1 MLARLA
7 QQLFA
12 AWDNIYTM
20 FAKRVSGV
28 SRRAWLRTAAGGGGV
43 LASGRGA
50 APAQV
55 PASPPKLKVTDIKAY
70 ILKTRQILVEVF
82 TDGGITGLGECSPTV
97 NLEALKAIIENQIK
111 RIAVGRSPFDAEIV
125 WNKVY
130 QDHYKHGHQGVIMFA
145 LAGVDIAL
153 WDVMGKALGVP
164 CYMMMGGKV
173 RDKAPLYASAM
184 RVHRKPAEEVKHLE
198 PWIARGFTAAKVH
211 PYEFFANDQGYDDT
225 LDVVRAVRAA
235 FGPKLRLFV
244 DMNHAYTVHR
254 AIQIGREL
262 EKLGVAMFEEP
273 ISPDDYEG
281 YARLC
286 DALDVPVSAGEESCT
301 RWQHRDLITYGKVD
315 IIQPDVTKCGGL
327 TEIRKIGVLAGIYNK
342 PVVTHNTQ
350 PTLGTAAHW
359 HFWVSEPMC
368 LYEQEYNCEVHALR
382 DKLQLLK
389 EPLRIEKGF
398 LTIPDKP
405 GLGVEVNRKVLNQLI
420 A

>member
-1 MLARLA
+1 MFQNRSTSRRNWLKPIPAAAYGLIGPGSLPVLA
-7 QQLFA
+7 Q
-12 AWDNIYTM
+12 
-20 FAKRVSGV
+20 RPSG
-28 SRRAWLRTAAGGGGV
+28 
-43 LASGRGA
+43 
-50 APAQV
+50 
-55 PASPPKLKVTDIKAY
+55 PPKLKITDIKSY
-70 ILKTRQILVEVF
+70 RLKTGQILVEVF
-82 TDGGITGLGECSPTV
+82 TDSGITGMGECSPTV
-97 NLEALKAIIENQIK
+97 NIVALSAIIENQIK
-111 RIAVGRSPFDAEIV
+111 RIAVGRSPFDTEII

-173 RDKAPLYASAM
+173 RERVPLYASAM
-184 RVHRKPAEEVKHLE
+184 RMHRSPADEVKHLQ
-198 PWIARGFTAAKVH
+198 PWIDRGFTAVKVH
-211 PYEFFANDQGYDDT
+211 PFEFFANDQGKDDT
-225 LDVVRAVRAA
+225 LDVVRAVREA
-235 FGPKLRLFV
+235 FGPKIRLFV

-262 EKLGVAMFEEP
+262 EKLGVNMFEEP

-281 YARLC
+281 YSQLC
-286 DALDVPVSAGEESCT
+286 AALDVPVSAGEESCT

-315 IIQPDVTKCGGL
+315 IIQPDVSKCGGL

-350 PTLGTAAHW
+350 PTLCTAAHW

-382 DKLQLLK
+382 DKFQLLK
-389 EPLRIEKGF
+389 EPLQIEKGF
-398 LTIPDKP
+398 LTLPDKP
-405 GLGVEVNRKVLNQLI
+405 GLGVEVDRKVLEQLL

>member
-1 MLARLA
+1 
-7 QQLFA
+7 
-12 AWDNIYTM
+12 M
-20 FAKRVSGV
+20 FSRSGPT
-28 SRRAWLRTAAGGGGV
+28 RRHL
-43 LASGRGA
+43 LSA
-50 APAQV
+50 APAAAAGMLGAQGFAAAQV
-55 PASPPKLKVTDIKAY
+55 PPSPPKLKITDIKTY
-70 ILKTRQILVEVF
+70 RLKTGQILVEVF
-82 TDGGITGLGECSPTV
+82 TDGGVTGMGECSPTV
-97 NLEALKAIIENQIK
+97 NTMALSAIIENQIK
-111 RIAVGRSPFDAEIV
+111 KIAVGRSPFDAEII

-130 QDHYKHGHQGVIMFA
+130 QDHYKHGHQGVMMFA

-173 RDKAPLYASAM
+173 REKVPLYASAM
-184 RVHRKPAEEVKHLE
+184 RMHRTPAQEVKHLAN
-198 PWIARGFTAAKVH
+198 WIDRGFTAAKIH
-211 PYEFFANDQGYDDT
+211 PYEFFANDQGTDDT
-225 LDVVRAVRAA
+225 LDVVRAVREA

-273 ISPDDYEG
+273 ISPDDFEG

-301 RWQHRDLITYGKVD
+301 RWAHRDLITYGKVD
-315 IIQPDVTKCGGL
+315 IIQPDVSKCGGL

-350 PTLGTAAHW
+350 PTLCTAAHW

-368 LYEQEYNCEVHALR
+368 LYEQEYNCEVHPLR
-382 DKLQLLK
+382 DKVQLLK
-389 EPLRIEKGF
+389 EPLLVEKGF

-405 GLGVEVNRKVLNQLI
+405 GLGVEVDRKVLAGLMS
-420 A
+420 

>member
-1 MLARLA
+1 MLH
-7 QQLFA
+7 QP
-12 AWDNIYTM
+12 
-20 FAKRVSGV
+20 
-28 SRRAWLRTAAGGGGV
+28 SRRSWLR
-43 LASGRGA
+43 A
-50 APAQV
+50 APAAACGLLAAAPLALAA
-55 PASPPKLKVTDIKAY
+55 PATPPKLKITDIKTY
-70 ILKTRQILVEVF
+70 RLKTGQIFVEVF
-82 TDGGITGLGECSPTV
+82 TDGGITGMGECSPTV
-97 NLEALKAIIENQIK
+97 NTAALAAIIDKEIK
-111 RIAVGRSPFDAEIV
+111 TIALGRSPFDVEII

-130 QDHYKHGHQGVIMFA
+130 QKHYKHGHQGVMMFA

-173 RDKAPLYASAM
+173 REKIPLYASAM
-184 RVHRKPAEEVKHLE
+184 RMHRKPADEVRHLE
-198 PWIARGFTAAKVH
+198 KWVKMGFTSAKVH
-211 PYEFFANDQGYDDT
+211 PYEFFAFDQGPDDT
-225 LDVVRAVRAA
+225 LEIVKAVREA
-235 FGPKLRLFV
+235 FGPKFRLFV

-273 ISPDDYEG
+273 IAPEDYEG

-301 RWQHRDLITYGKVD
+301 RWQHRDLIVQGKID
-315 IIQPDVTKCGGL
+315 IIQPDVSKCGGL
-327 TEIRKIGVLAGIYNK
+327 TEIRKIGTLAGIYNK

-350 PTLGTAAHW
+350 PTICTAAHW

-368 LYEQEYNCEVHALR
+368 LYEQEYNCEEHALR
-382 DKLQLLK
+382 DRYQLLT
-389 EPLRIEKGF
+389 EPLQIKDGF

-405 GLGVEVNRKVLNQLI
+405 GIGVELDRKVLNQLL